1 MKKKGFMN
9 RKIHLLNSYGKSF
22 MKLSKYRL
30 YEYKN
35 YLYGNLFIDLA
46 VAMTS
51 SSCSTL
57 WYIARRNCQ
66 MSAYKITITTEII
79 LSP

>member
-30 YEYKN
+30 YGYKN
-35 YLYGNLFIDLA
+35 YLYGNLFIDLNRSDKTQST
-46 VAMTS
+46 VANQ
-51 SSCSTL
+51 
-57 WYIARRNCQ
+57 IAFDVIFSRQ
-66 MSAYKITITTEII
+66 
-79 LSP
+79 

>member
-30 YEYKN
+30 YEKKN
-35 YLYGNLFIDLA
+35 IYEIVKTRLYEKKSIH
-46 VAMTS
+46 
-51 SSCSTL
+51 
-57 WYIARRNCQ
+57 
-66 MSAYKITITTEII
+66 EI
-79 LSP
+79 